1 MIPYGRQYID
11 NDDIV
16 AVMEALNSDY
26 LTTGPKVAEFEKSFS
41 EKIGSKYA
49 VAVSNGTAALHLSA
63 LSLLSSNDKVLT
75 TPISFTATSNSI
87 LYAGAKPVFVDV
99 ADDANIDLNL
109 CEDALKKDSSI
120 KAIFAV
126 HLTGRCTD
134 LAALKT
140 LKEKY
145 NVKIVEDAAHALGA
159 TGVASVGDAS
169 TFSFHPVK
177 HITTGEGGMIAT
189 NDDGVYKKLLMLRSH
204 GITRD
209 AASFENSEA
218 FDENGKPNP
227 WYYEMHDLGF
237 NYRLTDFQCALG
249 LSQLAKLDK
258 FVERRKEIAAR
269 YDEAFKD
276 VEHIKPL
283 YRFDYDSAYHLYV
296 ARIDFAACGVSR
308 AELFGR
314 LNAKKI
320 YPQVHYI
327 PINSQPYYK
336 RLGYDPKQTPNA
348 LKYYKE
354 CISLPIFY
362 GLGDD
367 EQGFVIAAIRESID
381 TNRTYRES

>member
-1 MIPYGRQYID
+1 MIPYGRQSID

-16 AVMEALNSDY
+16 AVAEVLGGDY
-26 LTTGPKVAEFEKSFS
+26 LTTGPKVAEFEKAFAD
-41 EKIGSKYA
+41 KIACKYA

-63 LSLLSSNDKVLT
+63 LSLLSLNDKVLT
-75 TPISFTATSNSI
+75 TPISFVATSNSI
-87 LYAGAKPVFVDV
+87 LYANAKPVFVDV
-99 ADDANIDLNL
+99 GDDANIDLNL

-126 HLTGRCTD
+126 HFSGRCVD
-134 LAALKT
+134 LDGLRF

-145 NVKIVEDAAHALGA
+145 GVKIVEDAAHALGA

-177 HITTGEGGMIAT
+177 HITTGEGGMIAV
-189 NDDGVYKKLLMLRSH
+189 NDEAIYKKLLALRSH

-209 AASFENSEA
+209 AANFENEEA
-218 FDENGKPNP
+218 FDANGAPNP
-227 WYYEMHDLGF
+227 WYYEMSELGF

-258 FVERRKEIAAR
+258 FVSRRKEIAVR

-276 VEHIKPL
+276 AEHIKPL
-283 YRFDYDSAYHLYV
+283 YRFDFDSAYHLYV

-308 AELFGR
+308 AELFER

-336 RLGYDPKQTPNA
+336 KLGYDPKETPNA
-348 LKYYKE
+348 MKYYDE
-354 CISLPIFY
+354 CISLPMFY

-367 EQGFVIAAIRESID
+367 EQEFVIKTILEYIG
-381 TNRTYRES
+381 

>member
-1 MIPYGRQYID
+1 MIPYGKQSVD

-16 AVMEALNSDY
+16 AVAEVLGGDY
-26 LTTGPKVAEFEKSFS
+26 LTTGPKVAEFEKAFS

-63 LSLLSSNDKVLT
+63 LALLSPNDKVLT
-75 TPISFTATSNSI
+75 TPISFVATSNSI
-87 LYAGAKPVFVDV
+87 LYANAKPIFVDV
-99 ADDANIDLNL
+99 GSDANIDLNL

-126 HLTGRCTD
+126 HFTGKCVD
-134 LAALKT
+134 LAGLKT

-189 NDDGVYKKLLMLRSH
+189 NDEAIYKKLLTLRAH
-204 GITRD
+204 GLTRD
-209 AASFENSEA
+209 DGAFENAEA
-218 FDENGKPNP
+218 FDANGAPNP

-249 LSQLAKLDK
+249 ISQLAKLDK
-258 FVERRKEIAAR
+258 FINRRKEIAAR
-269 YDEAFKD
+269 YDEAFREF
-276 VEHIKPL
+276 EHIKPL
-283 YRFDYDSAYHLYV
+283 YRFEFDSAYHLYV
-296 ARIDFAACGVSR
+296 ARVDFVNAGISG
-308 AELFGR
+308 AELFKR
-314 LNAKKI
+314 LNTKKI

-327 PINSQPYYK
+327 PINTQPYYK
-336 RLGYDPKQTPNA
+336 KLGYNPQDTPNA
-348 LKYYKE
+348 LKYYEE
-354 CISLPIFY
+354 CISLPMFY
-362 GLGDD
+362 SLGGD
-367 EQGFVIAAIRESID
+367 EQEFVINTLKEAIAWK
-381 TNRTYRES
+381 

>member
-1 MIPYGRQYID
+1 M
-11 NDDIV
+11 
-16 AVMEALNSDY
+16 
-26 LTTGPKVAEFEKSFS
+26 
-41 EKIGSKYA
+41 
-49 VAVSNGTAALHLSA
+49 
-63 LSLLSSNDKVLT
+63 
-75 TPISFTATSNSI
+75 
-87 LYAGAKPVFVDV
+87 
-99 ADDANIDLNL
+99 
-109 CEDALKKDSSI
+109 LKKDGSI

-126 HLTGRCTD
+126 HFSGRCVD
-134 LAALKT
+134 LDGLRF

-145 NVKIVEDAAHALGA
+145 GVKIVEDAAHALGA

-177 HITTGEGGMIAT
+177 HITTGEGGMIAV
-189 NDDGVYKKLLMLRSH
+189 NDEAIYKKLLALRSH

-209 AASFENSEA
+209 AASFENEEA
-218 FDENGKPNP
+218 FDANGAPNP
-227 WYYEMHDLGF
+227 WYYEMSELGF

-258 FVERRKEIAAR
+258 FVSRRKEIAAR

-283 YRFDYDSAYHLYV
+283 YRFDFDSAYHLYV

-308 AELFGR
+308 AELFER

-336 RLGYDPKQTPNA
+336 KLGYDPRETPNA
-348 LKYYKE
+348 MKYYDE
-354 CISLPIFY
+354 CISLPMFY

-367 EQGFVIAAIRESID
+367 EQEYVIATIRELID
-381 TNRTYRES
+381 TSGTYRES

>member
-1 MIPYGRQYID
+1 MIPYGRQSVD
-11 NDDIV
+11 SDDIV
-16 AVMEALNSDY
+16 AVAEVLGGDY
-26 LTTGPKVAEFEKSFS
+26 LTTGPKVAEFEKAFS

-63 LSLLSSNDKVLT
+63 LALLSPNDKVLT
-75 TPISFTATSNSI
+75 TPISFVATSNSI
-87 LYAGAKPVFVDV
+87 LYANAKPIFVDV
-99 ADDANIDLNL
+99 GSDANIDLNL

-126 HLTGRCTD
+126 HFTGKCVD
-134 LAALKT
+134 LAGLKT

-145 NVKIVEDAAHALGA
+145 GVKIVEDAAHALGA
-159 TGVASVGDAS
+159 TGVASVGDTS

-189 NDDGVYKKLLMLRSH
+189 NDEAIYKKLLTLRGH
-204 GITRD
+204 GLTRD
-209 AASFENSEA
+209 GGAFENAEA
-218 FDENGKPNP
+218 FDENGAPNP

-276 VEHIKPL
+276 IEHIKPL
-283 YRFDYDSAYHLYV
+283 YRFEFDSAYHLYV
-296 ARIDFAACGVSR
+296 ARVDFTKARIGR
-308 AELFGR
+308 AELFKR
-314 LNAKKI
+314 LNTKKI

-327 PINSQPYYK
+327 PINTQPYYK
-336 RLGYDPKQTPNA
+336 KLGYAPSDTPNA
-348 LKYYKE
+348 LKYYEE
-354 CISLPIFY
+354 CISLPMFY
-362 GLGDD
+362 SLDP
-367 EQGFVIAAIRESID
+367 EAQELVIKTLREVLAGQPSV
-381 TNRTYRES
+381 

>member
-1 MIPYGRQYID
+1 MIPYGRQSID

-16 AVMEALNSDY
+16 AVAEVLGGDY
-26 LTTGPKVAEFEKSFS
+26 LTTGPKVAEFEKAFS
-41 EKIGSKYA
+41 EKIACKYA

-63 LSLLSSNDKVLT
+63 FSLLSLNDKVLT
-75 TPISFTATSNSI
+75 TPISFVATSNSI
-87 LYAGAKPVFVDV
+87 LYANAKPVFVDV
-99 ADDANIDLNL
+99 GDDANIDLNL

-126 HLTGRCTD
+126 HFSGRCVD
-134 LAALKT
+134 LDGLRF

-145 NVKIVEDAAHALGA
+145 GVKIVEDAAHALGA

-177 HITTGEGGMIAT
+177 HITTGEGGMIAV
-189 NDDGVYKKLLMLRSH
+189 NDEAIYKKLLALRSH

-209 AASFENSEA
+209 AANFENEEA
-218 FDENGKPNP
+218 FDANGKPNP
-227 WYYEMHDLGF
+227 WYYEMSELGF

-258 FVERRKEIAAR
+258 FVSRRKEIAAR

-276 VEHIKPL
+276 AEYIKPL
-283 YRFDYDSAYHLYV
+283 YRFDFDSAYHLYV

-308 AELFGR
+308 AELFER

-336 RLGYDPKQTPNA
+336 KLGYDPKETPNA
-348 LKYYKE
+348 MKYYDE
-354 CISLPIFY
+354 CISLPMFY

-367 EQGFVIAAIRESID
+367 EQEFVIKTILEYIG
-381 TNRTYRES
+381 

>member
-49 VAVSNGTAALHLSA
+49 VAVSNGTAALHLSSLA
-63 LSLLSSNDKVLT
+63 LLSPDEKVLT

-87 LYAGAKPVFVDV
+87 LYAGAKPIFVDV

-126 HLTGRCTD
+126 HLTGKCVD
-134 LAALKT
+134 LAGLKI

-145 NVKIVEDAAHALGA
+145 GIKIVEDAAHALGA
-159 TGVASVGDAS
+159 TGVATVGDTS

-177 HITTGEGGMIAT
+177 HITTGEGGMIAV
-189 NDDGVYKKLLMLRSH
+189 NDEAIYKKLLALRSH
-204 GITRD
+204 GIIRD
-209 AASFENSEA
+209 TASFENSEA
-218 FDENGKPNP
+218 FDKDGKPNP
-227 WYYEMHDLGF
+227 WYYEMHELGF
-237 NYRLTDFQCALG
+237 NYRITDFQCALG
-249 LSQLAKLDK
+249 LSQLSKLDK

-269 YDEAFKD
+269 YDEAFRGC
-276 VEHIKPL
+276 EYIKPL

-336 RLGYDPKQTPNA
+336 KLGYDPKDTPNA
-348 LKYYKE
+348 MKYYKE

-367 EQGFVIAAIRESID
+367 EQELAIKTLLESIK
-381 TNRTYRES
+381 

>member
-1 MIPYGRQYID
+1 MIPYGRQSID

-16 AVMEALNSDY
+16 AVAEVLGGDY
-26 LTTGPKVAEFEKSFS
+26 LTTGPKVAEFEKAFAD
-41 EKIGSKYA
+41 KIACKYA

-63 LSLLSSNDKVLT
+63 LSLLSANDKVLT

-87 LYAGAKPVFVDV
+87 LYAGAKPIFIDV

-109 CEDALKKDSSI
+109 CEDALRKDGSI

-126 HLTGRCTD
+126 HLTGRCVD
-134 LAALKT
+134 MNGLKT

-145 NVKIVEDAAHALGA
+145 GVKIVEDAAHALGA

-177 HITTGEGGMIAT
+177 HITTGEGGMITT
-189 NDDGVYKKLLMLRSH
+189 NDEGIYKKLLMLRSH
-204 GITRD
+204 GITKD
-209 AASFENSEA
+209 AASFENAEA
-218 FDENGKPNP
+218 FDANGKPNP
-227 WYYEMHDLGF
+227 WYYEMSELGF
-237 NYRLTDFQCALG
+237 NYRITDFQCALG

-283 YRFDYDSAYHLYV
+283 YRFDFDSAYHLYV
-296 ARIDFAACGVSR
+296 ARIDFASCGVSR
-308 AELFGR
+308 AELFER

-336 RLGYDPKQTPNA
+336 KLGYDPKDTPNA
-348 LKYYKE
+348 MKYYDE
-354 CISLPIFY
+354 CISLPMFY

-367 EQGFVIAAIRESID
+367 GQEFVIKTILEYIG
-381 TNRTYRES
+381 

>member
-1 MIPYGRQYID
+1 MIPYGRQFVD

-16 AVMEALNSDY
+16 AVAEVLGGDY
-26 LTTGPKVAEFEKSFS
+26 LTTGPKVAEFEKAFAD
-41 EKIGSKYA
+41 KIGSKYA
-49 VAVSNGTAALHLSA
+49 VAVSNGTAALHLSSLA
-63 LSLLSSNDKVLT
+63 LLEPNDKVLT

-87 LYAGAKPVFVDV
+87 LYAGAKPIFVDV
-99 ADDANIDLNL
+99 GSDANIDLNL
-109 CEDALKKDSSI
+109 CEDALKKDGSI

-126 HLTGRCTD
+126 HFTGKCVD
-134 LAALKT
+134 LAGLGT

-145 NVKIVEDAAHALGA
+145 GVKIVEDAAHALGA
-159 TGVASVGDAS
+159 TGAASVGDAS
-169 TFSFHPVK
+169 AFSFHPVK

-189 NDDGVYKKLLMLRSH
+189 NDEAVYKKLLLLRSH

-237 NYRLTDFQCALG
+237 NYRLTDFQSALG

-258 FVERRKEIAAR
+258 FVARRKEIAAR
-269 YDEAFKD
+269 YEEAFRD
-276 VEHIKPL
+276 FSHIKPL
-283 YRFDYDSAYHLYV
+283 YRFDFDSAYHLYV
-296 ARIDFAACGVSR
+296 ARIDFANAGISR

-336 RLGYDPKQTPNA
+336 KLGYDPKETPNA
-348 LKYYKE
+348 MKYYEE
-354 CISLPIFY
+354 CISLPMFY
-362 GLGDD
+362 SLDD
-367 EQGFVIAAIRESID
+367 ESQEFVISTLKEIIG
-381 TNRTYRES
+381 

>member
-1 MIPYGRQYID
+1 MIPYGKQSID

-16 AVMEALNSDY
+16 AVAEVLGGDY
-26 LTTGPKVAEFEKSFS
+26 LTTGPKVAEFEKAFAD
-41 EKIGSKYA
+41 KIACKYA

-63 LSLLSSNDKVLT
+63 LSLLSPDDKVLT

-87 LYAGAKPVFVDV
+87 LYAGAKPIFIDV

-120 KAIFAV
+120 KAVFAV
-126 HLTGRCTD
+126 HLTGKCVD
-134 LAALKT
+134 LAGLAY

-145 NVKIVEDAAHALGA
+145 GVKIVEDAAHALGA
-159 TGVASVGDAS
+159 TGVASVGDTS

-177 HITTGEGGMIAT
+177 HITTGEGGMIT
-189 NDDGVYKKLLMLRSH
+189 VNDESIYKKLLMLRSH

-209 AASFENSEA
+209 AASFENAEA
-218 FDENGKPNP
+218 FDANGKPNP
-227 WYYEMHDLGF
+227 WYYEMHNLGF
-237 NYRLTDFQCALG
+237 NYRITDFQCALG

-276 VEHIKPL
+276 VKHIKPL
-283 YRFDYDSAYHLYV
+283 YRFDFDSAYHLYV
-296 ARIDFAACGVSR
+296 ARIDFASCGVSR
-308 AELFGR
+308 AELFER

-336 RLGYDPKQTPNA
+336 KLGYDPKDTPNA
-348 LKYYKE
+348 MKYYDE
-354 CISLPIFY
+354 CISLPMFY
-362 GLGDD
+362 GLGD
-367 EQGFVIAAIRESID
+367 ESHEFVIKAIVEYIG
-381 TNRTYRES
+381 

>member
-1 MIPYGRQYID
+1 MIPYGRQFVD

-16 AVMEALNSDY
+16 AVAEVLGGDY
-26 LTTGPKVAEFEKSFS
+26 LTTGPKVAEFEKAFAD
-41 EKIGSKYA
+41 KIGSKYA
-49 VAVSNGTAALHLSA
+49 VAVSNGTAALHLSSLA
-63 LSLLSSNDKVLT
+63 LLEPNDKVLT

-87 LYAGAKPVFVDV
+87 LYAGAKPIFVDV
-99 ADDANIDLNL
+99 GSDANIDLNL
-109 CEDALKKDSSI
+109 CEDALKKDDSI

-126 HLTGRCTD
+126 HFSGKCVD
-134 LAALKT
+134 LAGLRT

-145 NVKIVEDAAHALGA
+145 GVKIVEDAAHALGA
-159 TGVASVGDAS
+159 TGAASVGDAS

-189 NDDGVYKKLLMLRSH
+189 NDEAVYKKLLLLRSH

-209 AASFENSEA
+209 GTSFENEEA

-237 NYRLTDFQCALG
+237 NYRLTDFQSALG

-258 FVERRKEIAAR
+258 FVARRKEIAAR
-269 YDEAFKD
+269 YEEAFRD
-276 VEHIKPL
+276 FSHIKPL
-283 YRFDYDSAYHLYV
+283 YRFDFDSAYHLYV
-296 ARIDFAACGVSR
+296 ARIDFVNAGISR

-336 RLGYDPKQTPNA
+336 KLGYDPKETPNA
-348 LKYYKE
+348 MKYYEE
-354 CISLPIFY
+354 CISLPMFY
-362 GLGDD
+362 SLDD
-367 EQGFVIAAIRESID
+367 ESQKFVISTLKEIVG
-381 TNRTYRES
+381 

>member
-1 MIPYGRQYID
+1 MIPYGRQFVD

-16 AVMEALNSDY
+16 AVAEVLGGDY
-26 LTTGPKVAEFEKSFS
+26 LTTGPKVAEFEKAFAD
-41 EKIGSKYA
+41 KIGSKYA
-49 VAVSNGTAALHLSA
+49 VAVSNGTAALHLSSLA
-63 LSLLSSNDKVLT
+63 LLEPNDKVLT

-87 LYAGAKPVFVDV
+87 LYAGAKPIFVDIGS
-99 ADDANIDLNL
+99 DANIDLNL

-126 HLTGRCTD
+126 HLTGKCVD
-134 LAALKT
+134 LAGLKI

-145 NVKIVEDAAHALGA
+145 GIKIVEDAAHALGA
-159 TGVASVGDAS
+159 TGAASVGDAS
-169 TFSFHPVK
+169 AFSFHPVK

-189 NDDGVYKKLLMLRSH
+189 NDEAVCKKLLLLRSH

-209 AASFENSEA
+209 AASFENEEA

-237 NYRLTDFQCALG
+237 NYRLTDFQSAFG
-249 LSQLAKLDK
+249 LSQFAKLDK
-258 FVERRKEIAAR
+258 FINRRKEIAAR
-269 YDEAFKD
+269 YEEAFRGFS
-276 VEHIKPL
+276 HIKPL
-283 YRFDYDSAYHLYV
+283 YRFDFDSAYHLYV
-296 ARIDFAACGVSR
+296 ARIDFANAGISR

-336 RLGYDPKQTPNA
+336 KLGYDPKETPNA
-348 LKYYKE
+348 MKYYEE
-354 CISLPIFY
+354 CISLPMFY
-362 GLGDD
+362 SLDD
-367 EQGFVIAAIRESID
+367 ESQEFVISTLKEIVG
-381 TNRTYRES
+381 

>member
-49 VAVSNGTAALHLSA
+49 VAVSNGTAALHLSSLA
-63 LSLLSSNDKVLT
+63 LLSPDEKVLT

-87 LYAGAKPVFVDV
+87 LYAGAKPIFVDV

-126 HLTGRCTD
+126 HLTGKCVD
-134 LAALKT
+134 LAGLKI

-145 NVKIVEDAAHALGA
+145 GIKIVEDAAHALGA
-159 TGVASVGDAS
+159 TGVATVGDTS

-177 HITTGEGGMIAT
+177 HITTGEGGMIAV
-189 NDDGVYKKLLMLRSH
+189 NDEAIYKKLLALRSH
-204 GITRD
+204 GIIRD
-209 AASFENSEA
+209 TASFENSEA
-218 FDENGKPNP
+218 FDKDGKPNP

-237 NYRLTDFQCALG
+237 NYRITDFQCALG

-269 YDEAFKD
+269 YDEAFRGR
-276 VEHIKPL
+276 EYIKPL

-296 ARIDFAACGVSR
+296 ARIDFAACSVSR
-308 AELFGR
+308 AELFAR

-336 RLGYDPKQTPNA
+336 KLGYDPKDTPNA
-348 LKYYKE
+348 MKYYDE

-367 EQGFVIAAIRESID
+367 EQELVIKTLLESIK
-381 TNRTYRES
+381 